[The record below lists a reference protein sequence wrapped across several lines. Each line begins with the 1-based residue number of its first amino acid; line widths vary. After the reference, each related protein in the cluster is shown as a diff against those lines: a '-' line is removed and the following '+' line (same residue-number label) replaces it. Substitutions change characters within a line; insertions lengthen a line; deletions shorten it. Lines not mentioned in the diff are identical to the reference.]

1 MPTSIHQTSCP
12 DFSQFYDPHI
22 TRLTESHCDLH
33 SEFHRLLQSTSLF
46 SHFLV
51 FAVHKLTENN
61 SYPNRPQ
68 NSSGRWWSS
77 AGRFYGLFA
86 KVRVSYE
93 LPTSVLKQYRTPA
106 DFSARFAGISSAPIK
121 APLAALRMILIE
133 WCYTSDKS
141 IHGEIFPFL
150 KLLTARSIS
159 AKVLAEMLSGTVSS
173 RGSKIMQ
180 PFPYSFTL

>member
-1 MPTSIHQTSCP
+1 MSHRFSVSIQVPRVLDWLKFRSNCFPDSIPTSIHKTSRP
-12 DFSQFYDPHI
+12 DFSHFYYLHI
-22 TRLTESHCDLH
+22 TRLTEIHYDLQP
-33 SEFHRLLQSTSLF
+33 EFRRLLQSTSLF

-51 FAVHKLTENN
+51 FATGKLTENN

-121 APLAALRMILIE
+121 APLAALRMVWVGFNFVRYIRMHYHLF
-133 WCYTSDKS
+133 SKS
-141 IHGEIFPFL
+141 C
-150 KLLTARSIS
+150 K
-159 AKVLAEMLSGTVSS
+159 
-173 RGSKIMQ
+173 
-180 PFPYSFTL
+180 